1 MTKQTTMIKLIVS
14 GRVGNDAEVK
24 NVGDNTVC
32 SFSVAHTEKVYGPNP
47 SEKTIW
53 VTCSIWGERGVKL
66 APHILKGTFIVVE
79 GSGGINAY
87 LNKNTGA
94 ADAVIRCMVNSLEF
108 GGKPTAAGI
117 PTAIIESNKGYT
129 NPLNNPAVQELQTKL
144 NLGGVT
150 FEGVD
155 GDLPF

>member
-1 MTKQTTMIKLIVS
+1 MIKLIVS
-14 GRVGNDAEVK
+14 GRVGNDAEIK

-32 SFSVAHTEKVYGPNP
+32 SFSVAHTEKIYGPNP
-47 SEKTIW
+47 SEKVIW
-53 VTCSIWGERGVKL
+53 ITCSIWGERGTKL
-66 APHILKGTFIVVE
+66 APHILKGTFVVVE
-79 GSGGINAY
+79 GTGGVNAY

-108 GGKPTAAGI
+108 GSKPNASN
-117 PTAIIESNKGYT
+117 ESNPATLTGYK
-129 NPLNNPAVQELQTKL
+129 NPLNNPVVQDLRNQL
-144 NLGGVT
+144 NLEPITNKVGGVT

>member
-1 MTKQTTMIKLIVS
+1 MIKLIVS

-32 SFSVAHTEKVYGPNP
+32 SFSVAHTEKVYSPTP

-66 APHILKGTFIVVE
+66 APHILKGTFVVVE
-79 GSGGINAY
+79 GSGGVNAY

-94 ADAVIRCMVNSLEF
+94 AEAVIRCMVNSLEF
-108 GGKPTAAGI
+108 GGKPNASN
-117 PTAIIESNKGYT
+117 ESAPATLTGYK
-129 NPLNNPAVQELQTKL
+129 NPLNNPAVKELQREL

>member
-1 MTKQTTMIKLIVS
+1 MIKLIVS

-47 SEKTIW
+47 SEKVIW
-53 VTCSIWGERGVKL
+53 ITCSIWGERGSKL
-66 APHILKGTFIVVE
+66 APHILKGTFVVVE

-94 ADAVIRCMVNSLEF
+94 AEAVIRCMVNSLEF
-108 GGKPTAAGI
+108 GGKPNGSN
-117 PTAIIESNKGYT
+117 ESNPATLTGYT
-129 NPLNNPAVQELQTKL
+129 NPINNPSVQELKTKL
-144 NLGGVT
+144 NLD
-150 FEGVD
+150 EE
-155 GDLPF
+155 LPF

>member
-1 MTKQTTMIKLIVS
+1 MIKLIVS

-32 SFSVAHTEKVYGPNP
+32 SFSVAHTEKVYNQTP
-47 SEKTIW
+47 SEKVVWI
-53 VTCSIWGERGVKL
+53 TCSIWGERGTKL
-66 APHILKGTFIVVE
+66 APHILKGTFVVVE

-94 ADAVIRCMVNSLEF
+94 AEAVIRCMVNSLEF
-108 GGKPTAAGI
+108 GGKPNASN
-117 PTAIIESNKGYT
+117 ESNPATLTGYK
-129 NPLNNPAVQELQTKL
+129 NPLNNPAVKELQREL

>member
-1 MTKQTTMIKLIVS
+1 MIKLIVS

-32 SFSVAHTEKVYGPNP
+32 SFSVAHTEKVYGPTP

-66 APHILKGTFIVVE
+66 APHIVKGTFVVVE
-79 GSGGINAY
+79 GSGGVNAY
-87 LNKNTGA
+87 INKNTGA

-117 PTAIIESNKGYT
+117 PTSIIESNKGYT

>member
-1 MTKQTTMIKLIVS
+1 MIKLVVS

-32 SFSVAHTEKVYGPNP
+32 SFSVAHTEKVYGLNP
-47 SEKTIW
+47 SEKVIW
-53 VTCSIWGERGVKL
+53 ITCSIWGERGVKL
-66 APHILKGTFIVVE
+66 APHILKGTFVVVE
-79 GSGGINAY
+79 GSGGVNAY
-87 LNKNTGA
+87 INKNTGA
-94 ADAVIRCMVNSLEF
+94 AEAVIRCMVNSLEF

-129 NPLNNPAVQELQTKL
+129 NPLNNPAVKELQKEL

>member
-1 MTKQTTMIKLIVS
+1 
-14 GRVGNDAEVK
+14 
-24 NVGDNTVC
+24 
-32 SFSVAHTEKVYGPNP
+32 
-47 SEKTIW
+47 
-53 VTCSIWGERGVKL
+53 L
-66 APHILKGTFIVVE
+66 APHIVKGTFVVVE
-79 GSGGINAY
+79 GSGGVNAY
-87 LNKNTGA
+87 MKNGEA
-94 ADAVIRCMVNSLEF
+94 AAVIRCMVNSLEF

-129 NPLNNPAVQELQTKL
+129 NPLNNPAVKELQREL

>member
-1 MTKQTTMIKLIVS
+1 MIKLIVS
-14 GRVGNDAEVK
+14 GRVGQDAEVK
-24 NVGDNTVC
+24 TVGDTTVC
-32 SFSVAHTEKVYGPNP
+32 SFSIAHTEKVYGPNP

-66 APHILKGTFIVVE
+66 APHIVKGTFVVVE
-79 GSGGINAY
+79 GSGGVNAY
-87 LNKNTGA
+87 MKNGEA
-94 ADAVIRCMVNSLEF
+94 AAVIRCMVNSLEF

-117 PTAIIESNKGYT
+117 PTSIVEK
-129 NPLNNPAVQELQTKL
+129 

>member
-1 MTKQTTMIKLIVS
+1 MIKLIVS
-14 GRVGNDAEVK
+14 GRVGNDAELK
-24 NVGDNTVC
+24 TVGDNTVC

-47 SEKTIW
+47 SEKVVWI
-53 VTCSIWGERGVKL
+53 TCSIWGERGVKL
-66 APHILKGTFIVVE
+66 APHIVKGTFVVVE
-79 GSGGINAY
+79 GLGGVNAY
-87 LNKNTGA
+87 INKNTGA

-108 GGKPTAAGI
+108 GGKPNGSSENNPATL
-117 PTAIIESNKGYT
+117 TGYK
-129 NPLNNPAVQELQTKL
+129 NPLNNPAVKELQKEL